1 MSIWVTCGLRDPLV
15 GILDNISGTNKAIK
29 LETSNMAHIRMAV
42 STNEKNAKLG
52 QEVSCGVT

>member
-29 LETSNMAHIRMAV
+29 LETSSMAHIRMAV
-42 STNEKNAKLG
+42 STNEKMQN
-52 QEVSCGVT
+52 